1 MILQLDPRHP
11 LVWRTPT
18 SLQLGVDDPRVC
30 LDDVTEA
37 QERMIS
43 ALVVGIS
50 RPGLDLIARSSGADH
65 QAVADLLVSVRGAL
79 RSSTP
84 GPAPMSVVIS
94 GVGETVERMSSLL
107 ETVGVSPMAAGA
119 DPERTA
125 DGGGIAVIVA
135 HFVVDPA
142 LHGVWLRRDVPH
154 LPVVLGDTG
163 ARIGPFVEP
172 GAGPCLYC
180 LERHRTDADPAWPAM
195 AAQLWGRR
203 SPLDSGL
210 VAAEVAARATRMV
223 LGRLTSGGGPAS
235 GPAMSAFLD
244 AVTGGVG
251 FRSWRAHPECGCV
264 ALPGTATAG
273 AGPDASA
280 PTRRTRGGA
289 AGGRG

>member
-65 QAVADLLVSVRGAL
+65 QAAADLLVSVRGAL

-235 GPAMSAFLD
+235 GPPMSAFLD
-244 AVTGGVG
+244 AVTGGVV
-251 FRSWRAHPECGCV
+251 FR
-264 ALPGTATAG
+264 
-273 AGPDASA
+273 
-280 PTRRTRGGA
+280 
-289 AGGRG
+289 

>member
-18 SLQLGVDDPRVC
+18 SLQLGVDDPRVR

-37 QERMIS
+37 QERMLS

-50 RPGLDLIARSSGADH
+50 RPGLDLVARSSGADPL
-65 QAVADLLVSVRGAL
+65 AATDLLLSLRGAM
-79 RSSTP
+79 R
-84 GPAPMSVVIS
+84 GPAPKEKATGPVVVS
-94 GVGETVERMSSLL
+94 GVGETVERMSGLL
-107 ETVGVSPMAAGA
+107 AAVGLTTRAAGA
-119 DPERTA
+119 DPARTA
-125 DGGGIAVIVA
+125 DGGGIAVIIA

-163 ARIGPFVEP
+163 VRIGPFVEP
-172 GAGPCLYC
+172 GSGPCLYC

-203 SPLDSGL
+203 SPLDTGL

-223 LGRLTSGGGPAS
+223 LDRLAAGPAA

-244 AVTGGVG
+244 AATGGVT
-251 FRSWRAHPECGCV
+251 FRSWRAHPECGCA

-273 AGPDASA
+273 AGPGASA
-280 PTRRTRGGA
+280 PTRRTRGGDA
-289 AGGRG
+289 SSPG